1 MVQQMHTDEGG
12 MAAAAGQFDHNCAQ
26 LKTLLKTVDGIGQ
39 ALVPQFKGQSGSAA
53 QAALAR
59 YQQAQQPLIS
69 EMDTISQNIR
79 ESGLQYGSSD
89 QAGVA
94 PITNAFN
101 FGSH

>member
-12 MAAAAGQFDHNCAQ
+12 MAAAAGQFDTNCAQ
-26 LKTLLKTVDGIGQ
+26 LKTLLNGVDDIAQG
-39 ALVPQFKGQSGSAA
+39 LMPQFKGQSGSAA

-59 YQQAQQPLIS
+59 YRQAQQPLIS

-79 ESGLQYGSSD
+79 ESGLQYGSAD

-101 FGSH
+101 FGSN